1 MIAITAL
8 VVAACFVVFP
18 MWKRLNSPAERE
30 RRRRL
35 VVNANGRTTDGTVTD
50 ISGDAAHGECL
61 IHYRYVVG
69 GVECSA
75 AQDVSSLRDTIG
87 DLRQFLGTATVKY
100 SPRSPANSII
110 VCEEWTGLRSSTGT
124 RPEAPD
130 PVSPVPN
137 L

>member
-1 MIAITAL
+1 MLASFFAYR
-8 VVAACFVVFP
+8 V
-18 MWKRLNSPAERE
+18 WKRLNTPAERE

-35 VVNANGRTTDGTVTD
+35 LVNAQGRTIDGTVTD
-50 ISGDAAHGECL
+50 ISGDEAHGECL
-61 IHYRYVVG
+61 IHYCYVVG
-69 GVECSA
+69 GVEYSA

-87 DLRQFLGTATVKY
+87 DPRQFLGTATVKY

>member
-1 MIAITAL
+1 
-8 VVAACFVVFP
+8 
-18 MWKRLNSPAERE
+18 MWKRLNTPAEPE

-35 VVNANGRTTDGTVTD
+35 VVNAQGRTIDGTVTD
-50 ISGDAAHGECL
+50 VSDDNSGAAAL

-69 GVECSA
+69 GVEYSA
-75 AQDVSSLRDTIG
+75 AQDVSSLREAVG
-87 DLRQFLGTATVKY
+87 DPRQFLGAATLKY
-100 SPRSPANSII
+100 SPRRPANSII

-124 RPEAPD
+124 RPGAPD